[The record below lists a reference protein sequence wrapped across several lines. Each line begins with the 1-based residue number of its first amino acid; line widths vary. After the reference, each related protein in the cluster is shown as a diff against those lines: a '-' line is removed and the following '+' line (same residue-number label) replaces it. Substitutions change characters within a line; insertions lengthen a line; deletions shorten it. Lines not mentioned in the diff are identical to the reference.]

1 MSAGAADEKP
11 QVGPLYER
19 HTRRLEEVRAI
30 EIEAPED
37 ERRARAVELA
47 QRLVKQVRE
56 DAIAVPMLPAAAT
69 KVLAIANDPSASVR
83 EVERVVAG
91 DPLLA
96 ARILAVANSARYGTT
111 RVGSLKNALARLG
124 SGTVRDVLYEAVAQ
138 AHIFRGPAGSGL
150 AAELE
155 HAVAVARTAQ
165 LVCERL
171 GIPSEHAFVCGL
183 LHDIGRPIILTLSTK
198 TRELPDP
205 TELRLLVD
213 AAHARIGAEVAK
225 RWSLPKVVADV
236 CLHHHHDP
244 SASGYSQ
251 FANIVS
257 VADRIALHLGLGRK
271 VTPIDLTRDRC
282 FFDLG
287 LDHDRVM
294 TLVRAAAELDCR
306 IAA

>member
-1 MSAGAADEKP
+1 VAVLA
-11 QVGPLYER
+11 
-19 HTRRLEEVRAI
+19 
-30 EIEAPED
+30 
-37 ERRARAVELA
+37 ERRARRIEDARTFEIEVPGDELRERAIELA

-69 KVLAIANDPSASVR
+69 RVLAIANDPSASVQ
-83 EVERVVAG
+83 EVARVVEG

-155 HAVAVARTAQ
+155 HAVGVARIAQ
-165 LVCERL
+165 VVCERL

-183 LHDIGRPIILTLSTK
+183 LHDIGRPIIVGIVTK
-198 TRELPDP
+198 MREPP
-205 TELRLLVD
+205 AEMLRLVD
-213 AAHARIGAEVAK
+213 AAHARVGAEVAK
-225 RWSLPKVVADV
+225 RWALPKVVADV
-236 CLHHHHDP
+236 CLQHHHD
-244 SASGYSQ
+244 ASHSQ
-251 FANIVS
+251 FASIVT
-257 VADRIALHLGLGRK
+257 VADRIARHLGIGRR
-271 VTPIDLTRDRC
+271 VTAIDLSRDRC

-287 LDHDRVM
+287 LDRDRVM
-294 TLVRAAAELDCR
+294 ELVRATAELDLR
-306 IAA
+306 VAA